1 MHVWQEEKASSKEVV
16 LSDLPAAIHSWLKR
30 NPHFQLS
37 MVSGNSV
44 TSQIQHKISRRGLEK
59 QAKAGYP
66 NLVKGGA
73 KGRAKIVANRR
84 KKSEGWFVGKSG
96 TLKPMVEK
104 RVGNKGGSP
113 RYYHIALNLEKSTYT
128 KQVKDGIR

>member
-59 QAKAGYP
+59 QASYP

-73 KGRAKIVANRR
+73 KGRAKIVANHR